1 MRMESKNRMIDLD
14 LETETETEDIAGVIT
29 GGKERGKSK
38 GKGKGEKKS
47 FAKSAVEF
55 LLIMLIAYV
64 LALLL
69 TNFIII
75 NGVVPTQ
82 SMLPQVEVNNRMLG
96 NRLKYVFSEPERG
109 DVVVFNPPDSPEDL
123 YLKRV
128 IGVPGDVIEIRN
140 GKVWFRNDENR
151 DWMMLDEPYL
161 AETKDTGEFGPYE
174 VPEDCF
180 FMLGDNR
187 TNSIDARFWS
197 TPYVNKKD
205 ILGEAVLIYFPK
217 IKMIN

>member
-1 MRMESKNRMIDLD
+1 MMVALELD
-14 LETETETEDIAGVIT
+14 TEIETEEVIIGKS
-29 GGKERGKSK
+29 GGKREGRGKK
-38 GKGKGEKKS
+38 KIEKKS
-47 FAKSAVEF
+47 FAKSAAEF
-55 LLIMLIAYV
+55 LLIMLISYV

-140 GKVWFRNDENR
+140 GKVWFRNDEQR
-151 DWMMLDEPYL
+151 DWMMLNEPYL
-161 AETKDTGEFGPYE
+161 AETKDTKGFGPYK

>member
-1 MRMESKNRMIDLD
+1 MMVALELD
-14 LETETETEDIAGVIT
+14 TEIETEEVIIGKS
-29 GGKERGKSK
+29 GGKREGRGKK
-38 GKGKGEKKS
+38 KIEKKS
-47 FAKSAVEF
+47 FAKSAAEF
-55 LLIMLIAYV
+55 LLIMLISYV

-140 GKVWFRNDENR
+140 GKVWFRNDEQR
-151 DWMMLDEPYL
+151 DWMMLNEPYL
-161 AETKDTGEFGPYE
+161 AETKDTEGFGPYK